1 MKRVVWSF
9 TSLAFVLAAVVL
21 HAQAPGSRGRLL
33 RVVPDS
39 AGATRAWD
47 ITVNQMARGGELRLR
62 TERDDT
68 LLSGRRIEQYVQY
81 HKGVRV
87 WGGSVTRQIDG
98 ASAVSVFGTLQDG
111 IDVDVTP
118 LISREAAAA
127 ALERL
132 GGSLLL
138 PESEPELVIL
148 PGAEDGTFRLAWVG
162 EVLTR
167 RDAVRAFID
176 ARSGAVIRRYSM
188 LQRQA
193 ANAAIGR
200 GLGVLGD
207 EKKMSASSLA
217 GIFVASDPLRPPV
230 IATNDMR
237 GNTARALAVLGNA
250 LSLVTADLASNTSN
264 NWTDTAVVD
273 AHTYSAYTYDYYFTR
288 FGRRGL
294 DNANRPLTNLVHL
307 VTRNDIFTAP
317 DEVVGLLYLNAFYC
331 GECAGGVMVYG
342 EGLPGGVYLSATG
355 QRWDYVAGALD
366 VVAHELTH
374 GVTNF
379 TSRLEYVNES
389 GALNEAFSDMMGT
402 SVEFFIQPPG
412 NGQLK
417 ADYLIGEDVVAGV
430 IFPAPDGIRSMA
442 NPALFGQP
450 DHYSKLV
457 VLPADDE
464 HDNGGVH
471 VNSGIPNHAF
481 YLAIEGGTNRTS
493 GIRVQGVGA
502 ANRIQIE
509 KIFYRAFA
517 QLMPS
522 NANFAMARAITLQA
536 ALDLYGAGSAPYNAV
551 RDAWTAVG
559 VN

>member
-1 MKRVVWSF
+1 MKRVVWSS
-9 TSLAFVLAAVVL
+9 TCLAFLLAAVGL
-21 HAQAPGSRGRLL
+21 QGQPAGSRGHLL
-33 RVVPDS
+33 RIVPDS
-39 AGATRAWD
+39 DAATRAWD
-47 ITVNQMARGGELRLR
+47 TAVNQMARGGELRVRL
-62 TERDDT
+62 ERADT
-68 LLSGRRIEQYVQY
+68 LVAGRRIEQFVQY

-87 WGGSVTRQIDG
+87 WGGSVTRQADG
-98 ASAVSVFGTLQDG
+98 ATAVSVFGTLHDG
-111 IDVDVTP
+111 IDLDVTP
-118 LISREAAAA
+118 LIGRDAAAS

-132 GGSLLL
+132 GGSLLM
-138 PESEPELVIL
+138 PEAEPELVIL
-148 PGAEDGTFRLAWVG
+148 PVGDGTFRLAWVG

-193 ANAAIGR
+193 ANAAIGQ

-207 EKKMSASSLA
+207 EKKMSASSVA
-217 GIFVASDPLRPPV
+217 GMFVASDPLRPPV
-230 IATNDMR
+230 IVTNDLR
-237 GNTARALAVLGNA
+237 GNTDHAIAVLSNIA
-250 LSLVTADLASNTSN
+250 PLVTADLASSPSN

-294 DNANRPLTNLVHL
+294 DNGNRPLTNLVHL
-307 VTRNDIFTAP
+307 VKRNDIFTAP
-317 DEVVGLLYLNAFYC
+317 GEILGLLYLNAFYC

-342 EGLPGGVYLSATG
+342 EGLPGGIYFPSTG
-355 QRWDYVAGALD
+355 QRFDYFSGALD
-366 VVAHELTH
+366 IVAHELTH

-389 GALNEAFSDMMGT
+389 GALNEAFSDIMGT
-402 SVEFFIQPPG
+402 SVEFFVQPPG

-417 ADYLIGEDVVAGV
+417 ADYLMGEDIVAGV
-430 IFPAPDGIRSMA
+430 IFGALDGFRSMA
-442 NPALFGQP
+442 NPTLYGQP

-464 HDNGGVH
+464 NDNGGVH

-502 ANRIQIE
+502 VNRVQIE

-522 NANFAMARAITLQA
+522 NANFSMARAITLQA
-536 ALDLYGAGSAPYNAV
+536 AQDLYGAASAPYNAV

>member
-9 TSLAFVLAAVVL
+9 TSLALLLAAVVI
-21 HAQAPGSRGRLL
+21 HGQSAGARGRLL
-33 RVVPDS
+33 RLIPDS

-47 ITVNQMARGGELRLR
+47 TTVSQMSRGGELRLR
-62 TERDDT
+62 AERDDT

-81 HKGVRV
+81 HQGVHV
-87 WGGSVTRQIDG
+87 WGGSVARQVDG
-98 ASAVSVFGTLQDG
+98 ANTVSVFGTLEDG

-118 LISREAAAA
+118 LITREAAASA
-127 ALERL
+127 MEHL

-138 PESEPELVIL
+138 PDSEPELVIL
-148 PGAEDGTFRLAWVG
+148 PAAGDATFRLAWVG
-162 EVLTR
+162 EVMTR
-167 RDAVRAFID
+167 RDAVRVFID
-176 ARSGAVIRRYSM
+176 ARTGAVIRRYSM

-193 ANAAIGR
+193 ANAAIGL
-200 GLGVLGD
+200 GVGVLGD
-207 EKKMSASSLA
+207 EKKVSTSSVA

-230 IATNDMR
+230 ITTNDLR
-237 GNTARALAVLGNA
+237 GNTSRALAVLANGA
-250 LSLVTADLASNTSN
+250 PLVTADLASSTSN
-264 NWTDTAVVD
+264 HWTDTAVVD

-307 VTRNDIFTAP
+307 VKRDDIFTASA
-317 DEVVGLLYLNAFYC
+317 DLLELYLNSFYC

-342 EGLPGGVYLSATG
+342 EGMPGGVYSLSTG
-355 QRWDYVAGALD
+355 QRIDYFAGALD

-389 GALNEAFSDMMGT
+389 GALNESFSDIMGT
-402 SVEFFIQPPG
+402 SVEFFVQPAG

-417 ADYLIGEDVVAGV
+417 ADYLIGEDIVAGV
-430 IFPAPDGIRSMA
+430 LFGALDGLRSMA
-442 NPALFGQP
+442 DPARYGQP

-457 VLPADDE
+457 VLPADDD

-471 VNSGIPNHAF
+471 VNSGIPNHVF

-493 GIRVQGVGA
+493 GMRVQGVGA

-536 ALDLYGAGSAPYNAV
+536 AQDLYGASSAPYNAV